1 MLNMKKNYEEY
12 LVRDPVC
19 GIHIHP
25 EYAADLDF
33 YKGRILYFCS
43 YPCKEK
49 FEADPG
55 KYFKVIT
62 VKVNNNEQSNE

>member
-1 MLNMKKNYEEY
+1 MLKISKKDF

-19 GIHIHP
+19 GMHIDP

-33 YKGRILYFCS
+33 YKGKILYFCS

-55 KYFKVIT
+55 KYFAAIPVE
-62 VKVNNNEQSNE
+62 VNKNEQSSE